1 MMKNFTLATYLA
13 IKEVVRNRGRFFLV
27 ALVIALITLLV
38 LFIAALGEG
47 LANGNRQYVANLDA
61 QLVVFLEKSDYI
73 ISSSRLET
81 NTARSIRRVEGV
93 DDAGA
98 VYTSSTEIVSLP
110 EPLKVSLLGAE
121 PGRPGMPPIVA
132 GREFRSGE
140 ARETV
145 IDQQVAF
152 RSGIQIGDV
161 IEIRSTQGVD
171 DEFFEL
177 KVVGLVS
184 GQSYFFQPTI
194 FVPPSTWE
202 KIRPQSDS
210 ELSSDTPFPNIV
222 AVRLT
227 DPSQA
232 DMMMTRLV
240 ERVPNIEVT
249 DIETTINN
257 IPGYSA
263 QQGTVQAQ
271 GFFTLLIGILVI
283 GGFFQIQILQ
293 KVPQIGVLKAI
304 GSSNGMV
311 GLSAVIQIIIVTALG
326 VGIGG
331 GLTYLFSLGF
341 PPTIPLVFN
350 GARSLIAVALLLSI
364 GPVGGM
370 VSIIYAVRIETLKA
384 LRLG

>member
-1 MMKNFTLATYLA
+1 MIKNVTLATYLA
-13 IKEVVRNRGRFFLV
+13 IKEVIRNRGRFFLV

-81 NTARSIRRVEGV
+81 NTARSIRRVDGV

-98 VYTSSTEIVSLP
+98 IYTSSTEIVSLD

-145 IDQQVAF
+145 IDQQVAY
-152 RSGIQIGDV
+152 RTGIQIGDL
-161 IEIRSTQGVD
+161 IEVRSTQGVD

-202 KIRPQSDS
+202 KIRPQSES

-350 GARSLIAVALLLSI
+350 GARSLIAVALLLAI
-364 GPVGGM
+364 GPAGGM
-370 VSIIYAVRIETLKA
+370 VSIIYAVRIEPLKA

>member
-1 MMKNFTLATYLA
+1 MIKNVTLATYLA
-13 IKEVVRNRGRFFLV
+13 IKEVIRNRGRFFLV

-81 NTARSIRRVEGV
+81 NTARSIRRVDGV

-98 VYTSSTEIVSLP
+98 IYTSSTEIVSLD

-145 IDQQVAF
+145 IDQQVAY
-152 RSGIQIGDV
+152 RTGIQIGDV
-161 IEIRSTQGVD
+161 IEVRSTQGVD

-350 GARSLIAVALLLSI
+350 GARSLIAVALLLAI
-364 GPVGGM
+364 GPAGGM
-370 VSIIYAVRIETLKA
+370 VSIIYAVRIEPLKA

>member
-1 MMKNFTLATYLA
+1 MKNFTLATYLA

-121 PGRPGMPPIVA
+121 PGRPGMPPVVA

-370 VSIIYAVRIETLKA
+370 VSIIYAVRIEPLKA